1 MANRE
6 ALFRGIRAQARA
18 RIALVMAAKDPVM
31 EGSSQENQETKGEK
45 AAVPSVL
52 RMGKQLQSLLRG
64 SSCAVGCSLFL
75 VLCCALCAANCLGL
89 VVARVN
95 FPYVHSR
102 IDAS

>member
-52 RMGKQLQSLLRG
+52 RMGKAATIVAQRLFLCCWLQSVSRVVLRVMRGELLG
-64 SSCAVGCSLFL
+64 VGGCTCEFP
-75 VLCCALCAANCLGL
+75 LCT
-89 VVARVN
+89 
-95 FPYVHSR
+95 
-102 IDAS
+102 